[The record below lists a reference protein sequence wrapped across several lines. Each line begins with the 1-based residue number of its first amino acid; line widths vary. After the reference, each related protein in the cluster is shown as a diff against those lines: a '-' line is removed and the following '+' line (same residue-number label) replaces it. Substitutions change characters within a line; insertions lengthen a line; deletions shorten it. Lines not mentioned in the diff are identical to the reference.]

1 MYHSLQEEYTKK
13 LEEMKQRHVEELAI
27 YTTQP
32 KEEEEMMESVV
43 ETNKEDDNVVDK
55 EMRER
60 KQNKARRKR
69 EQERLKQK
77 QLEAEQERDL
87 AGPSAR
93 KEELAQIQLTLQPLG
108 LEIIPVVSDGHCL
121 YRAVANQVENKDYR
135 ELRKLYIYCIV
146 YCLKTQF
153 LLTSTY

>member
-1 MYHSLQEEYTKK
+1 LYPSLQEEYTKQ

-32 KEEEEMMESVV
+32 NEEEEEMIESVV
-43 ETNKEDDNVVDK
+43 ETNKEDDDDVKK
-55 EMRER
+55 EMKER

-153 LLTSTY
+153 LF

>member
-1 MYHSLQEEYTKK
+1 
-13 LEEMKQRHVEELAI
+13 MKQRHVEELAI

-32 KEEEEMMESVV
+32 EEEEMIESVV
-43 ETNKEDDNVVDK
+43 ETSKDDHDVVDK
-55 EMRER
+55 EMKER

-121 YRAVANQVENKDYR
+121 YRAVANQVENKDYL
-135 ELRKLYIYCIV
+135 ELRKLNIYCILFENSIPL
-146 YCLKTQF
+146 LK
-153 LLTSTY
+153 STY